1 MLYLNMLLEVNTFKK
16 SKRKDK
22 KMERKT
28 LKCGIMPHPRENED
42 LRQIYFL
49 LTYAC
54 NKACP
59 YCIEPNVHLGKYITE
74 EAFQAGM
81 QIAHHLDMQTLYL
94 HGGEPTVHPDVVR
107 LAQLAKAEG
116 FQVNMFTNGIR
127 MDVLRQLDGIVDEIR
142 FSYEPGLEFMFQHQT
157 EWKSRIKL
165 YIMAT
170 TDSYPTEESLM
181 QVVDRA
187 LDLGMGCKVRT
198 LNPVNPY
205 AYEHQFVPYLHNKL
219 LEMPEEDIVCD
230 GNKAAYWIKDHS
242 VVVRLGNMQLNPGH
256 LKYSVDP
263 DGVLHSRFTH
273 SNKASIVLSHDI
285 EAQKTFWAPLV
296 ERLRNL

>member
-1 MLYLNMLLEVNTFKK
+1 MKK
-16 SKRKDK
+16 RV
-22 KMERKT
+22 T
-28 LKCGIMPHPRENED
+28 LKCGITPHPRENED

-59 YCIEPNVHLGKYITE
+59 YCIEPNVHSGKYITE

-81 QIAHHLDMQTLYL
+81 QLAHNLDMQTLYL
-94 HGGEPTVHPDVVR
+94 HGGEPTVHPNVVQ

-142 FSYEPGLEFMFQHQT
+142 FSYEPGLEFMFQNQAD
-157 EWKSRIKL
+157 WKSRIKL
-165 YIMAT
+165 YVMAT
-170 TDSYPTEESLM
+170 IDSYPTEDSLM

-205 AYEHQFVPYLHNKL
+205 AYEHQFVPYLHDKL
-219 LEMPEEDIVCD
+219 LQIPEKDIVCD
-230 GNKAAYWIKDHS
+230 GNKVAYWIKDHQ

-256 LKYSVDP
+256 LKFSVDP

-273 SNKASIVLSHDI
+273 SDKDAIVPSHEI
-285 EAQKTFWAPLV
+285 EAQKTFWEPLV
-296 ERLRNL
+296 KRLREI

>member
-1 MLYLNMLLEVNTFKK
+1 ME
-16 SKRKDK
+16 KRV
-22 KMERKT
+22 T
-28 LKCGIMPHPRENED
+28 LKCGITPHPRENED

-59 YCIEPNVHLGKYITE
+59 YCIEPNVHSGKYITE
-74 EAFQAGM
+74 KAFVAGM
-81 QIAHHLDMQTLYL
+81 QLAHNLDMQTLYL
-94 HGGEPTVHPDVVR
+94 HGGEPTVHPNVVR

-127 MDVLRQLDGIVDEIR
+127 MDVLRKLDGIVDEIR
-142 FSYEPGLEFMFQHQT
+142 FSYEPGLEFMFQNQAD
-157 EWKSRIKL
+157 WKSRIKL
-165 YIMAT
+165 YVMAT
-170 TDSYPTEESLM
+170 TDSYPTEDSLM

-205 AYEHQFVPYLHNKL
+205 AYEHQFVPYLHNRL
-219 LEMPEEDIVCD
+219 LEMPEQEIVCD
-230 GNKAAYWIKDHS
+230 GNKMAYWIKDHR

-256 LKYSVDP
+256 LKFSVDP

-273 SNKASIVLSHDI
+273 SDKASIVCSHEI
-285 EAQKTFWAPLV
+285 EAQRTFWEPLV
-296 ERLRNL
+296 ERLRKI